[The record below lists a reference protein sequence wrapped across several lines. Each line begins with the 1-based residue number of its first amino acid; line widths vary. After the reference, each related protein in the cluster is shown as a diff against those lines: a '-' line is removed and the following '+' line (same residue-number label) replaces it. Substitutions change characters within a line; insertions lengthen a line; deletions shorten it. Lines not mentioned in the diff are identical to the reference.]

1 MPNPT
6 KPQMKPLTRKPRSSV
21 QKASSEQG
29 SAHQEFQVPTNLVQ
43 HLWFRSRES
52 LADDGLVYDPI
63 AAQACK
69 RCQLAPECL
78 TGELD
83 QQQLLYA
90 TLTQLCDSQVQ
101 QFLSHNPDAWSST
114 EPHSKR

>member
-6 KPQMKPLTRKPRSSV
+6 KPQMKPLIRKSHTYD
-21 QKASSEQG
+21 QKASSDLG

-63 AAQACK
+63 AAQAC
-69 RCQLAPECL
+69 
-78 TGELD
+78 
-83 QQQLLYA
+83 
-90 TLTQLCDSQVQ
+90 
-101 QFLSHNPDAWSST
+101 
-114 EPHSKR
+114 